1 MICPAIPIQY
11 NTIPI
16 PIPCNDGADGGDQNP
31 ISVPQKMTLP
41 SSTVGAVGEAAKSL
55 FLKIIESLYLLLDLR
70 IS

>member
-16 PIPCNDGADGGDQNP
+16 PIPYNDGADGGDQNP

-41 SSTVGAVGEAAKSL
+41 SSTVGAVGEVQKVYS
-55 FLKIIESLYLLLDLR
+55 
-70 IS
+70 